1 MSLFKVRD
9 CWSTACGR
17 GETFGCD
24 AVAVDDLFGAGGDAV
39 VLGSLDG
46 VLRVYGART
55 DPPPELGY
63 SPTDLLLEV
72 RTETPVLQT
81 CTGRLVRSVRPTV
94 LLRRT
99 FGCPPRVAVNGAR
112 GGGAVIGCRGTCRR
126 PAKADGFLVFV
137 VAYEPN
143 EFDREHER
151 TGFRSE
157 RLSPGDRP
165 FIARI
170 YLKPRGRGL
179 NGG

>member
-24 AVAVDDLFGAGGDAV
+24 AVAVDDLFGDGGGGDAV

-55 DPPPELGY
+55 DPPAQPPELLGY

-81 CTGRLVRSVRPTV
+81 CIGRLVR
-94 LLRRT
+94 
-99 FGCPPRVAVNGAR
+99 
-112 GGGAVIGCRGTCRR
+112 
-126 PAKADGFLVFV
+126 
-137 VAYEPN
+137 
-143 EFDREHER
+143 
-151 TGFRSE
+151 
-157 RLSPGDRP
+157 
-165 FIARI
+165 
-170 YLKPRGRGL
+170 
-179 NGG
+179 

>member
-24 AVAVDDLFGAGGDAV
+24 AVAVDDLFGTGAGDAV

-55 DPPPELGY
+55 DPPARPPELGY

-81 CTGRLVRSVRPTV
+81 CTGRLVRSVRPS
-94 LLRRT
+94 
-99 FGCPPRVAVNGAR
+99 
-112 GGGAVIGCRGTCRR
+112 R
-126 PAKADGFLVFV
+126 PQ
-137 VAYEPN
+137 
-143 EFDREHER
+143 
-151 TGFRSE
+151 SS
-157 RLSPGDRP
+157 SPV
-165 FIARI
+165 
-170 YLKPRGRGL
+170 
-179 NGG
+179 